1 MELERTQIQKTLFGN
16 YKPAEVDSLLDRAEE
31 LLRQRESET
40 AEETAR
46 ADAQTQECERL
57 AQQLAEQEQQLAA
70 LRESVKLLSEEN
82 DRQEELTQTLCEA
95 CQRREEESRSLRD
108 ELADV
113 RTQLE
118 DARSELELAKSQTT
132 VLGNRVARQRREL
145 EEKDQLLLADPVGEA
160 NKRAEQI
167 VQNATQMS
175 KQMLDDAESM
185 RARALAAVRAAYF
198 NTMGFRQSVEER
210 FFSLQNDLNQSLLT
224 LRALEAENEPSDKD
238 VIQEKP

>member
-31 LLRQRESET
+31 LLRQRETET

-46 ADAQTQECERL
+46 AEAQTQECGRL
-57 AQQLAEQEQQLAA
+57 TRQLAEQEQQLAA
-70 LRESVKLLSEEN
+70 LRESVKMLSEEN
-82 DRQEELTQTLCEA
+82 SRQEELTQTLCEA
-95 CQRREEESRSLRD
+95 CQKREEESRSLQN

-113 RTQLE
+113 RAQLE
-118 DARSELELAKSQTT
+118 DARTELELAKSQTT

-167 VQNATQMS
+167 IQNATRMS
-175 KQMLDDAESM
+175 KQMLDDAENM

-198 NTMGFRQSVEER
+198 NTMGFRQNLEER
-210 FFSLQNDLNQSLLT
+210 FYNLQNDLNQSLLT
-224 LRALEAENEPSDKD
+224 LRALEATDEPKEQD
-238 VIQEKP
+238 VIQENL

>member
-31 LLRQRESET
+31 LLRQRESEA

-46 ADAQTQECERL
+46 ADAQAQECERL

-108 ELADV
+108 EL
-113 RTQLE
+113 
-118 DARSELELAKSQTT
+118 
-132 VLGNRVARQRREL
+132 
-145 EEKDQLLLADPVGEA
+145 PPH
-160 NKRAEQI
+160 
-167 VQNATQMS
+167 
-175 KQMLDDAESM
+175 
-185 RARALAAVRAAYF
+185 Y
-198 NTMGFRQSVEER
+198 
-210 FFSLQNDLNQSLLT
+210 
-224 LRALEAENEPSDKD
+224 
-238 VIQEKP
+238 